1 MLTQQQSTDFSGTNA
16 RKLRRPTL
24 PVRVRPI
31 RASDAEALQAG
42 FEALSETSR
51 YYRFH
56 SGMRRLPEHLLRY
69 LSEVDGVNHVA
80 LLAFELAEIEAGHGV
95 GVGRFVRDPSA
106 PTTAELA
113 VTVLDRA
120 HGRGVARR
128 LLAELGHAARARGIQ
143 TFTMSVIA
151 GNLRARR
158 LLSSLGAVGQGSV
171 GDVMTFHL
179 SVTALARA
187 A

>member
-1 MLTQQQSTDFSGTNA
+1 MLTTQESVGFSGTNA

-31 RASDAEALQAG
+31 RQSDAPALQAG
-42 FEALSETSR
+42 FEALSEASR

-56 SGMRRLPEHLLRY
+56 SGMRSLPERLLSY
-69 LSEVDGVNHVA
+69 LTEVDGTDHVA
-80 LLAFELAEIEAGHGV
+80 LVAFELEGDRGV
-95 GVGRFVRDPSA
+95 GVGRFVRDASA

-128 LLAELGHAARARGIQ
+128 LVAELGQAARARGIQ
-143 TFTMSVIA
+143 TFTMNVIA
-151 GNLRARR
+151 GNQRARR
-158 LLSSLGAVGQGSV
+158 LLSSLGAVGQGSAA
-171 GDVMTFHL
+171 DVMTFHL
-179 SVTALARA
+179 PVSTLTQA

>member
-1 MLTQQQSTDFSGTNA
+1 MLTLQESGAFSGTNA

-31 RASDAEALQAG
+31 RPSDADALQAG
-42 FEALSETSR
+42 FEALSDTSR

-56 SGMRRLPEHLLRY
+56 SGMRRLPERLLRY
-69 LSEVDGVNHVA
+69 LTEVDGVDHVA
-80 LLAFELAEIEAGHGV
+80 LVAFELDEIETGHGV
-95 GVGRFVRDPSA
+95 GVGRFVRDASA

-113 VTVLDRA
+113 LTVLDRA

-128 LLAELGHAARARGIQ
+128 LLADLGQAARERGIH

-179 SVTALARA
+179 PVTSLARA

>member
-1 MLTQQQSTDFSGTNA
+1 MLTPQKYDSFSSTNA
-16 RKLRRPTL
+16 RKPRRPTL

-31 RASDAEALQAG
+31 RPSDAQALQAG
-42 FEALSETSR
+42 FDALSETSR

-56 SGMRRLPEHLLRY
+56 SGMRHLPERLLRY
-69 LSEVDGVNHVA
+69 LTEVDGVDHVA
-80 LLAFELAEIEAGHGV
+80 LVAFTLDEIETERGV
-95 GVGRFVRDPSA
+95 GVGRFVRDASA
-106 PTTAELA
+106 PSTAELA

-128 LLAELGHAARARGIQ
+128 LLTELGQAACARGIQ
-143 TFTMSVIA
+143 TFKMNVIA
-151 GNLRARR
+151 GNMRARR

-171 GDVMTFHL
+171 GEVMTFHL
-179 SVTALARA
+179 PVTALTRA